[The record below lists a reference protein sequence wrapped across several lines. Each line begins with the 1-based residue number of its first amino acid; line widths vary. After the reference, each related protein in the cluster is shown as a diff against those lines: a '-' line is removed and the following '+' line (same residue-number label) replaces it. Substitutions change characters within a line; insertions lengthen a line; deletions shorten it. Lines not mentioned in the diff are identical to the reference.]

1 MCVNVNAFYKYKT
14 VYIYTMKKLL
24 ALIAFCFCTSIVFAQ
39 NETERIFLF
48 KSGKEFFVRVEI
60 PYYTDLATPDNKIVV
75 EVPGYKIK
83 HVVDLADMKAH
94 QSQNE
99 LTDYVAVYDF
109 PIGKNNIF
117 RLKSLKCRVSF
128 DYVEMEEFFSLE
140 FRKFV
145 WL

>member
-1 MCVNVNAFYKYKT
+1 MCEKVNAFSEYKT
-14 VYIYTMKKLL
+14 VYNNTMKKLL
-24 ALIAFCFCTSIVFAQ
+24 TLLGLCFYTSLVFAQ
-39 NETERIFLF
+39 NESERIFLY
-48 KSGKEFFVRVEI
+48 KSGKEYFVRVEI
-60 PYYTDLATPDNKIVV
+60 PYFTDLATPENKIVV

-83 HVVDLADMKAH
+83 HVVDLADMKVH

-99 LTDYVAVYDF
+99 FTDYVAVYDF
-109 PIGKNNIF
+109 PIGKNNLF

-128 DYVEMEEFFSLE
+128 EYDEMEEFFSLE

>member
-1 MCVNVNAFYKYKT
+1 MATMAF
-14 VYIYTMKKLL
+14 
-24 ALIAFCFCTSIVFAQ
+24 SQ
-39 NETERIFLF
+39 NETERIFLY

-60 PYYTDLATPDNKIVV
+60 RYYTDLATSENKIIV
-75 EVPGYKIK
+75 EIPSYKIK
-83 HVVDLADMKAH
+83 HVVNLAEMKKH

-109 PIGKNNIF
+109 PIGKNKLF
-117 RLKSLKCRVSF
+117 RLKSLKCRVDF
-128 DYVEMEEFFSLE
+128 EYDELEEFFSLE